1 MGNGTSLLLEE
12 EEETSDDD
20 VVQSGAAKSEV
31 EEGQMVAPPPPFV
44 GEVAAIGG
52 QPLGDGGVLLGYLAA
67 SVQRTTLLSCEAFG
81 GDGVVRCCLGRGGGC
96 DR

>member
-1 MGNGTSLLLEE
+1 MLLE

-20 VVQSGAAKSEV
+20 EVQSGAAKSEV
-31 EEGQMVAPPPPFV
+31 EEGQMVAPPPASV

-52 QPLGDGGVLLGYLAA
+52 QPLGDGGVLLEYLAA

-81 GDGVVRCCLGRGGGC
+81 GDGVVRCCLGRGCGC

>member
-1 MGNGTSLLLEE
+1 MLLEE
-12 EEETSDDD
+12 EEEKSDDD
-20 VVQSGAAKSEV
+20 KVQSGAAKCEV
-31 EEGQMVAPPPPFV
+31 EEGQMAAPPPPSV

-52 QPLGDGGVLLGYLAA
+52 QPLGDGSVLLGYWAA
-67 SVQRTTLLSCEAFG
+67 SVRRTTLLSCEAFG

>member
-1 MGNGTSLLLEE
+1 MLLLLDEE
-12 EEETSDDD
+12 EEMSDDD
-20 VVQSGAAKSEV
+20 EVQSGAAKSEV
-31 EEGQMVAPPPPFV
+31 EEGQRMVPSPPSV

-67 SVQRTTLLSCEAFG
+67 SVRRTTLLSCEAFG